1 MKKKVII
8 FHSTIA
14 PYRIKFFNE
23 LAKSF
28 DTKVCL
34 YYENL
39 KDQKFDYDAI
49 SSQFQF
55 VPDYFDRHVNVLG
68 REFYI
73 GHMKR
78 IKEYNPDIVIVPE
91 YGEALWST
99 IMLKKLKGYQYKIVT
114 MCDDSLAYAAECS
127 GVRKVSRELAMRSID
142 GIILCNNQAE
152 QWYNEHYNVKT
163 FNFPIIQDEQDYRLN
178 IDSIIDSAKNLHV
191 LYNLTGKRVFLY
203 VGRIAPEKNL
213 EYLISSFIADHD
225 KHPENRLFIVGSAI
239 DKCKQYEENIINL
252 IHSGNAGDY
261 IKCVGRKEGD
271 ELKSWYAL
279 AQILVL
285 PSKAEPFGTV
295 VDEAL
300 IMGEYVM
307 VSKYAGSCC
316 LVDDDNGEII
326 DVDNKHISFDDVCAK
341 IRVMGDRIEI
351 RDSMMGI
358 RFHTIMTGFIKWLEI

>member
-1 MKKKVII
+1 MNKKLLI
-8 FHSTIA
+8 FHNTIA

-55 VPDYFDRHVNVLG
+55 VPDYFDRHVKVLG

-91 YGEALWST
+91 YGEALWSA

-142 GIILCNNQAE
+142 GIILCNNLAE

-178 IDSIIDSAKNLHV
+178 IDSIIDSAKNLHM

-213 EYLISSFIADHD
+213 EYLISSFIADHG

-239 DKCKQYEENIINL
+239 DKCKQYEETIMNL

-285 PSKAEPFGTV
+285 PSKADAFGTV

-316 LVDDDNGEII
+316 LIDNDNGEII
-326 DVDNKHISFDDVCAK
+326 DVEKESINFDDVCAN
-341 IRVMGDRIEI
+341 IRVLGDSVEI

-358 RFHTIMTGFIKWLEI
+358 RFDTIMTDFIKWLEI

>member
-8 FHSTIA
+8 FHNTIA

-23 LAKSF
+23 LTKSF
-28 DTKVCL
+28 NTKVCL

-39 KDQKFDYDAI
+39 KDQKFDYEAI

-55 VPDYFDRHVNVLG
+55 VPDYFDRHIRVLG

-91 YGEALWST
+91 YGEALWSA
-99 IMLKKLKGYQYKIVT
+99 IMLKKLKGYKYKIVT

-127 GVRKVSRELAMRSID
+127 GIRKISRELAIRSID
-142 GIILCNNQAE
+142 GIILCNDQAE
-152 QWYNEHYNVKT
+152 QWYNEQYNVKT

-178 IDSIIDSAKNLHV
+178 IDSIIDGAKNLHM

-203 VGRIAPEKNL
+203 VGRISPEKNL

-225 KHPENRLFIVGSAI
+225 KHPENCLFIVGSAI
-239 DKCKQYEENIINL
+239 DKCKQYEENIMNL

-285 PSKAEPFGTV
+285 PSKADAFGTV
-295 VDEAL
+295 VNEAL

-316 LVDDDNGEII
+316 LVDNDNGETI
-326 DVDNKHISFDDVCAK
+326 DVDERRINLDKSSQK
-341 IRVMGDRIEI
+341 INVLSDEI
-351 RDSMMGI
+351 VVRNS
-358 RFHTIMTGFIKWLEI
+358 RMTMHFSELFKTLVEWLKQ

>member
-1 MKKKVII
+1 MNKKLLI
-8 FHSTIA
+8 FHNTIA

-28 DTKVCL
+28 DAKVCL

-55 VPDYFDRHVNVLG
+55 VPDYFDRHVKVLG

-91 YGEALWST
+91 YGEALWSA

-114 MCDDSLAYAAECS
+114 MCDDSLTYAAECS

-142 GIILCNNQAE
+142 GIILCNNQAYK
-152 QWYNEHYNVKT
+152 WYNEHYNVKT

-178 IDSIIDSAKNLHV
+178 IDSIIDSAKNLHM

-213 EYLISSFIADHD
+213 EYLISSFIAEHD
-225 KHPENRLFIVGSAI
+225 KHPENCLFIVGSAI
-239 DKCKQYEENIINL
+239 DKCKQYEETIMNL
-252 IHSGNAGDY
+252 IHSGNTGDY

-326 DVDNKHISFDDVCAK
+326 DVDKESIDFDKSSQK
-341 IRVMGDRIEI
+341 INVLCDDIVARKSR
-351 RDSMMGI
+351 
-358 RFHTIMTGFIKWLEI
+358 MTMQFTELMKALVGWLK